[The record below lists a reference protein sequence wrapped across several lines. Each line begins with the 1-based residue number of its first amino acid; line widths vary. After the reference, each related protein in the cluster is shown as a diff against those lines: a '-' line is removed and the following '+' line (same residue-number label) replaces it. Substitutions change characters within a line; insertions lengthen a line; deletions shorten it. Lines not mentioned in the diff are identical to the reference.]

1 MKSGDK
7 DNDITGFLLEIQK
20 QQLKIESI
28 IKDYGFEDSVISLS
42 LCGVVVGNGLDDQEL
57 KAIYGYTLPDRET
70 LEEIIDF
77 IRQTYDPP
85 PRDDDDDS
93 LDDLLDGLGISL
105 N

>member
-1 MKSGDK
+1 MKSEDK

-20 QQLKIESI
+20 QHLKIESI
-28 IKDYGFEDSVISLS
+28 IKEYGFQDSVISLS
-42 LCGVVVGNGLDDQEL
+42 LCGVVVESGDNQEL
-57 KAIYGYTLPDRET
+57 KAIYGYNMPDKET

-85 PRDDDDDS
+85 SDDDDS